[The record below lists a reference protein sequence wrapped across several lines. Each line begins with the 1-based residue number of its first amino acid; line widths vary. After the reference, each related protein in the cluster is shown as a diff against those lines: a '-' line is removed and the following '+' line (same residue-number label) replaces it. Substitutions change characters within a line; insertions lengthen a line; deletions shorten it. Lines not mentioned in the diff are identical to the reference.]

1 MPHRMTGRA
10 RFLLLSALSLVGL
23 IAAGCGNKTTHQ
35 TEGETEGIY
44 VQAGPLTYQVQ
55 ISRLLNP
62 ADIEDQAYLK
72 GVPAG
77 ERELPANE
85 AWFAVFMRVQNEGE
99 KPQVPTRQYKIVDTQ
114 ENEFK
119 PLALPADNVFA
130 YNPPRELPPE
140 QVYPDPDSSAGAGPI
155 QGSLLLFRV
164 KIDSLANRP
173 LELNI
178 DSPEPPPLRETATI
192 KLDV

>member
-1 MPHRMTGRA
+1 MTGRA
-10 RFLLLSALSLVGL
+10 RFLLLAALALVGL
-23 IAAGCGNKTTHQ
+23 VAAGCGNKTKHQ

-44 VQAGPLTYQVQ
+44 VEAGPLSYQVQ

-77 ERELPANE
+77 EHQLPTDE
-85 AWFAVFMRVQNEGE
+85 AWFAVFMRVENEGS

-119 PLALPADNVFA
+119 PLQLPPENVFA
-130 YNPPRELPPE
+130 YNPPQELPASE
-140 QVYPDPDSSAGAGPI
+140 IYPDPDSPAGGGPI

-164 KIDSLANRP
+164 KIVSLANRP
-173 LELNI
+173 LELKI
-178 DSPEPPPLRETATI
+178 DSPDPPPFRETATV